1 MCLQINFIVKSCSCH
16 ETNFH
21 DVQFS
26 KTETVPLSTLVTNV
40 QNGIQSTAHKS
51 WDHIHTHPAPDPS
64 KNTDDNIGD
73 NLNCHRI
80 IGCAAEQPAGH
91 DWVWA
96 AHSALSSSSTCCWN
110 CVMLRA
116 AAASG
121 KIKILLSHNSL
132 TTWRRRR
139 VARGDQNQQPAFHLW
154 GPPWSCPAQQ
164 KAYWGLLGNASC
176 RDETWHL
183 SA

>member
-1 MCLQINFIVKSCSCH
+1 MCLQINFIIKSCSCH

-51 WDHIHTHPAPDPS
+51 WDHFHTHPAPDPS

-139 VARGDQNQQPAFHLW
+139 RRRVARGDQNQQPAFHLW
-154 GPPWSCPAQQ
+154 EPPVAALVLPGPT
-164 KAYWGLLGNASC
+164 KGLLGTAGEC
-176 RDETWHL
+176 IL
-183 SA
+183 